1 MQDGKIV
8 DLYWARSER
17 AVTETENKYGKY
29 LHRVAANLLGDLS
42 DAEECVNDTYM
53 GAWSS
58 MPTHRPARLAPYLAK
73 LTRWLA
79 LGKLREG
86 NALKRGGGELTL
98 ALDELA
104 ETLDS
109 GFDTQRALE
118 YKELARAVKRLLSE
132 LPQGERDMFLAR
144 YWYAASIKELAESF
158 DCSEG
163 RVKTTLH
170 RTRKKL
176 AAALEKEGLC

>member
-1 MQDGKIV
+1 MEDGKIV

-17 AVTETENKYGKY
+17 AVTETEKKYGKY
-29 LHRVAANLLGDLS
+29 LHHIAANLLGDLS
-42 DAEECVNDTYM
+42 DVEECVNDTYM

-58 MPTHRPARLAPYLAK
+58 MPTHRPNRLAPYLAK

-79 LGKLREG
+79 LGKLRES
-86 NALKRGGGELTL
+86 NALKRGGGEPDL

-104 ETLDS
+104 ESLDC
-109 GFDTQRALE
+109 GFDTQTELE
-118 YKELARAVKRLLSE
+118 YKELARAVKRLLSD
-132 LPQGERDMFLAR
+132 LSQSERDMFLAR
-144 YWYAASIKELAESF
+144 YWYAASIEEIAKSF
-158 DCSEG
+158 GCTEG
-163 RVKTTLH
+163 RVKTALH